1 MGPAMVSDPSC
12 PFPVGAGAAETILI
26 EASAET
32 LAAHPADR
40 VDRWLARCLDA
51 RGNAAPLSRNRLKS
65 LILDG
70 RLTADGGTIADPS
83 AAVKPGVRYRLEVT
97 PGSEERRVGEECVS
111 TCRSRW

>member
-1 MGPAMVSDPSC
+1 MRISDWSSDVC
-12 PFPVGAGAAETILI
+12 SSDL
-26 EASAET
+26 

-83 AAVKPGVRYRLEVT
+83 AAVKPGVRYRLEV
-97 PGSEERRVGEECVS
+97 PPAVPAEPEAQIGRASCRERVCQDV
-111 TCRSRW
+111 